1 MITFVML
8 LKGGDNVEGKFAG
21 VGLKNIIVLWLMFIL
36 LTVMAKAILTKH
48 PVKGLSEVVQ
58 AV

>member
-1 MITFVML
+1 M
-8 LKGGDNVEGKFAG
+8 ESKFAG
-21 VGLKNIIVLWLMFIL
+21 VGLKNIIVLWLMFVL

-48 PVKGLSEVVQ
+48 PVRGLSEVVQ